1 MLRLSGSF
9 LSPLALFLVSSV
21 VCVALVAETTLV
33 SGRFVGGFTHAT
45 TCDRL
50 PESLYRFHQV
60 VVSGNAMFHGEDC
73 ILTRKKKRNGTSSQ
87 NGHGMQRKAII
98 GSTRWFQHDRFRSL
112 GPVPLPE

>member
-1 MLRLSGSF
+1 MLLMFGIARAIFFRSASRVHLWILDLRFADGMLRLSGSF

-50 PESLYRFHQV
+50 PESLYRFHQM
-60 VVSGNAMFHGEDC
+60 VVSGKLHVSWG
-73 ILTRKKKRNGTSSQ
+73 KVQSY
-87 NGHGMQRKAII
+87 
-98 GSTRWFQHDRFRSL
+98 
-112 GPVPLPE
+112 